1 MIKNKIIA
9 SLFISFLLLLYSCNN
24 SGSKTSDIVHDGMF
38 KVFED
43 TITVSIKGEPT
54 HALKH
59 GNKYY
64 VLFKQK
70 LLNYGYPQ
78 RWVYILADGDV
89 ENIIDC
95 SKEGKSVYLDF
106 YNKNDSI
113 ILNPYMREESYYL
126 DLNSYKWVEIKKD
139 EDLIFEDEI
148 FQVFSTDFGEW
159 GGKTW
164 FKEKATNQQYVTE
177 CTTPLVNKIDSTY
190 YLTKLNKVIKIDN
203 PRLLNK
209 CSDDITYENIRKTKQ
224 AYRWYGEPIGYE
236 TVYQDTTYDYFEGV
250 VNFKIVSSFVFN
262 NELLHVYTENKST
275 YIAKHSRYSVEP
287 IQKIENIHRF
297 FNWVHS
303 YRCRNL
309 NGKNELLKFR
319 TNSVNLWGLMDI
331 IDNKIYIHYIK
342 IDEELEPKTRTT
354 SKADEIS
361 KNRIGLIAS
370 SLGSLKL
377 QDIDAAEQKWES
389 FENTPNHTMEL
400 DKSYYPNPNKHK
412 LDTTKSYLIKEGKS
426 IENQVSYYAAK
437 ENGQV
442 HAALLRWE
450 SSLFGFLSGEANSEF
465 KQKWFNFETLFE
477 KILGKPYKEY
487 KKSHYQKKFWKT
499 PNEVYI
505 NLGATRNF
513 SEITIF
519 IYKD

>member
-9 SLFISFLLLLYSCNN
+9 SLFKSFLLLLYSCNN

-177 CTTPLVNKIDSTY
+177 CTTP
-190 YLTKLNKVIKIDN
+190 
-203 PRLLNK
+203 
-209 CSDDITYENIRKTKQ
+209 
-224 AYRWYGEPIGYE
+224 
-236 TVYQDTTYDYFEGV
+236 
-250 VNFKIVSSFVFN
+250 
-262 NELLHVYTENKST
+262 
-275 YIAKHSRYSVEP
+275 
-287 IQKIENIHRF
+287 
-297 FNWVHS
+297 
-303 YRCRNL
+303 
-309 NGKNELLKFR
+309 
-319 TNSVNLWGLMDI
+319 
-331 IDNKIYIHYIK
+331 
-342 IDEELEPKTRTT
+342 
-354 SKADEIS
+354 
-361 KNRIGLIAS
+361 
-370 SLGSLKL
+370 
-377 QDIDAAEQKWES
+377 
-389 FENTPNHTMEL
+389 
-400 DKSYYPNPNKHK
+400 
-412 LDTTKSYLIKEGKS
+412 
-426 IENQVSYYAAK
+426 
-437 ENGQV
+437 
-442 HAALLRWE
+442 
-450 SSLFGFLSGEANSEF
+450 
-465 KQKWFNFETLFE
+465 
-477 KILGKPYKEY
+477 
-487 KKSHYQKKFWKT
+487 
-499 PNEVYI
+499 
-505 NLGATRNF
+505 
-513 SEITIF
+513 
-519 IYKD
+519 